1 MKWILSIYSAILLSG
16 GIFGYMQ
23 KGSQISLYMAIAMSS
38 LTLLFTYLLARKK
51 IGPAAISW
59 LLGAFTG
66 VFIVRYM
73 LTGKLVP
80 ALFALISLAV
90 FSFSQ
95 RLCRNLS
102 DAV

>member
-1 MKWILSIYSAILLSG
+1 MKWILSIYSAILLAG
-16 GIFGYMQ
+16 GIFGYME

-38 LTLLFTYLLARKK
+38 LTMLFTYLLAKKK
-51 IGPAAISW
+51 ISPTVILW
-59 LLGAFTG
+59 LTGGFTG

-90 FSFSQ
+90 FIVSQ
-95 RLCRNLS
+95 RLRGHLS